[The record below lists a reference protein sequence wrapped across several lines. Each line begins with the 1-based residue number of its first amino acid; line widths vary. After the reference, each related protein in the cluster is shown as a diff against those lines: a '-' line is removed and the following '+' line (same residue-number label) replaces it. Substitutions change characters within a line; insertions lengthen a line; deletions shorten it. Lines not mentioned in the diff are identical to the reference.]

1 MEGGVAAGSLLEGL
15 QSPEAREDGATML
28 RPKFS
33 TSESSKH
40 PGSGQKVRR
49 ALERLGVPSPQL
61 DKAEA
66 WTSPFCLV
74 LHLSHPLASSLN
86 RCAGQGGGVR
96 VPGTHMNEHIHR
108 PEELMV

>member
-1 MEGGVAAGSLLEGL
+1 MAAGSLLEGL
-15 QSPEAREDGATML
+15 QSPEARKDSAAML
-28 RPKFS
+28 SPKFS

-40 PGSGQKVRR
+40 PGSGQKVQR
-49 ALERLGVPSPQL
+49 ALERLGVL

-86 RCAGQGGGVR
+86 RCVGQGGGVR